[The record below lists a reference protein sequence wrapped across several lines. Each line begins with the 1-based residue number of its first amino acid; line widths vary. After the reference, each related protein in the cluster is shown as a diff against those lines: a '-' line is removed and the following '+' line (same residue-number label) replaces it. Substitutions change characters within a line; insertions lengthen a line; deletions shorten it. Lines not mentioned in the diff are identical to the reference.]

1 MNRLFFLPLKSTFD
15 LPLDKK
21 LHEQRINY
29 PFYFTGRMKLISSA
43 LVTGIIF
50 LLCPSFLSAQIPS
63 DYTITANYQGQSV
76 TAVLQDIESKLPL
89 QFYYKDNELPNKSIT
104 ATFEESALEDVLYEL
119 LRETSLGYIPYRDY
133 AIVIAPQTIV
143 EESYSADYYQAL
155 EENLNQDENSR
166 TNKRTI
172 VIGDFKQLS
181 PSGKAKITGQIIDEQ
196 TNEPIIGATLLWS
209 ELNVGTATDYDGNFE
224 TEIPTGEYEVLVQ
237 YIGYSDLLKKVKVY
251 SDGTFDI
258 PLSKAAIDLEAVVV
272 SAQAVDANVENVQI
286 GVERLDAATIKKTPT
301 FLGEADVVKTLL
313 LNPGVS
319 SIGEGATGFNV
330 RGGNVDQNLI
340 LQDEGFIFNAS
351 HALGFFSTF
360 NADLI
365 RSVQLYKGN
374 IPAQFGGRLASV
386 LDVELRDGNFE
397 QFKIKGGAGPVS
409 SRISVE
415 GPVIKEKSSFLA
427 GFRSTYSDWVLQL
440 INVEEVKRSSAF
452 FYDANLKYT
461 HRLNKK
467 NTLTLSGYSSQ
478 DDFVYNQQFGF
489 DYATWMG
496 QLSFNTIFNDQFY
509 NKFSLTTSNYTST
522 QTDLDPT
529 TGANLTNEI
538 NYYKVKDVVT
548 RDLDNGMKLDIG
560 ASAILYNSLPGER
573 TPFGELSTVIP
584 KRLEEER
591 GIESAAFANIEYE
604 VGPRLLASG
613 GLRYSFY
620 QFLGNKTIYEYQDED
635 PTGGVDNIIGTS
647 ERSGVIASY
656 GNLEPRLS
664 LRYKLDP
671 AKSLKMGYS
680 RTAQYVNQIYN
691 SDTPTPTN
699 QFQLSTNYIA
709 PQRSHNFSIG
719 YFQNLSDNNIETSIE
734 VFGRVIDDA
743 FDYKDFASL
752 IVNDHLETEL
762 LSGEGRAAGVELS
775 FKKKRG
781 TVNGWLSYTLSRS
794 ERRIEGINKNDWY
807 RSNFDKPHDVSLVLN
822 YNPNQR
828 HTITV
833 NFNYSTGRPATP
845 PLGNYV
851 TDRGLAVPVYAE
863 RNQVRI
869 PDYHRMD
876 IAYTIGQGYR
886 KTAKVKT
893 SWTLSLYNV
902 YGRRNAFSVFYTPGA
917 FNIPEANKLAIL
929 GSVFPAITFN
939 LEIL

>member
-1 MNRLFFLPLKSTFD
+1 
-15 LPLDKK
+15 
-21 LHEQRINY
+21 
-29 PFYFTGRMKLISSA
+29 MKLTRSI
-43 LVTGIIF
+43 LLTVTIA
-50 LLCPSFLSAQIPS
+50 LLCPFLLTAQIPS
-63 DYTITANYQGQSV
+63 DYTITADYQGQSV
-76 TAVLQDIESKLPL
+76 KAVLQDIESKLPL
-89 QFYYKDNELPNKSIT
+89 QFYYKDNELPNKKIT
-104 ATFEESALEDVLYEL
+104 ATFQESSLEDVLYEV
-119 LRETSLGYIPYRDY
+119 LRETPMGYIPYRDY

-143 EESYSADYYQAL
+143 LESYSADYYQAL
-155 EENLNQDENSR
+155 EENLNEDENSR
-166 TNKRTI
+166 ANKRTV
-172 VIGDFKQLS
+172 VIGDFTQLS
-181 PSGKAKITGQIIDEQ
+181 PSGKAKITGKITDEQ
-196 TNEPIIGATLLWS
+196 TKEPIIGATLLWS
-209 ELNVGTATDYDGNFE
+209 ELNVGTASDYDGNFE
-224 TEIPTGEYEVLVQ
+224 TDIPTGEYEVLVQ
-237 YIGYSDLLKKVKVY
+237 YIGYSDMLKKVKVY

-286 GVERLDAATIKKTPT
+286 GVERLDAATIKKVPT

-319 SIGEGATGFNV
+319 TIGEGATGFNV

-365 RSVQLYKGN
+365 RSVELYKGT

-415 GPVIKEKSSFLA
+415 GPVVKEKSSFLA

-440 INVEEVKRSSAF
+440 INVEEVQRSSAF

-467 NTLTLSGYSSQ
+467 NTLTLSGYASQ
-478 DDFVYNQQFGF
+478 DDFVFNEQFGF
-489 DYATWMG
+489 DYSTWMG

-509 NKFSLTTSNYTST
+509 NKFSITTSKYEST
-522 QTDLDPT
+522 QTDLSPT
-529 TGANLTNEI
+529 TGSNLFNEI
-538 NYYKVKDVVT
+538 TYYKVKDVVT
-548 RDLDNGMKLDIG
+548 RTFDEGMKLDIG
-560 ASAILYNSLPGER
+560 LSAILYNTLPGEQ
-573 TPFGELSTVIP
+573 TPSGELSTVIP
-584 KRLEEER
+584 KRLEEEQ
-591 GIESAAFANIEYE
+591 GVESAVFANVEYE
-604 VGPRLLASG
+604 IGPRLLASG

-620 QFLGNKTIYEYQDED
+620 QFLGDKTIFEYLNDD
-635 PTGGVDNIIGTS
+635 PTGGEENIIGS
-647 ERSGVIASY
+647 SVQSGVIASY
-656 GNLEPRLS
+656 GTLEPRVS

-671 AKSLKMGYS
+671 SKSLKMGYS
-680 RTAQYVNQIYN
+680 RTAQYINQIYN
-691 SDTPTPTN
+691 SDTPTPTS
-699 QFQLSTNYIA
+699 QFQLSTNFIE
-709 PQRSHNFSIG
+709 PQRSHNFSVG
-719 YFQNLSDNNIETSIE
+719 YFQNLQDNNIETSVEI
-734 VFGRVIDDA
+734 FGRIIDDA
-743 FDYKDFASL
+743 FDFKDFASL
-752 IVNDHLETEL
+752 VVNDHIETEL
-762 LSGEGRAAGVELS
+762 LAGEGRAAGIEFSL
-775 FKKKRG
+775 KKKRG
-781 TVNGWLSYTLSRS
+781 TMNGWLSYTFSRA

-851 TDRGLAVPVYAE
+851 TDRGLAVPVFAE

-876 IAYTIGQGYR
+876 VAYTIGQGYK

-893 SWTLSLYNV
+893 SWTLSLYNL
-902 YGRRNAFSVFYTPGA
+902 YGRRNAFSVFYTPGP
-917 FNIPEANKLAIL
+917 FNIPEANQLAIL
-929 GSVFPAITFN
+929 GSVFPALTFN